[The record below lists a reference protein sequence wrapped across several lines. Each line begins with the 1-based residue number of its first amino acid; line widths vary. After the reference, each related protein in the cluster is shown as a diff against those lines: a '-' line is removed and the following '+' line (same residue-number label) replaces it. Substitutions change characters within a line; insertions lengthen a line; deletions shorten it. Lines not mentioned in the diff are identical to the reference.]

1 MLKAMFEII
10 ATMANDPEGISLG
23 YEDEIA
29 GDSGYHAIG
38 PDGRGAR
45 KEGPCLRQGD
55 RRQSL
60 DQPASQL
67 VAAGA
72 ALEDE
77 KRRMGRASAETIRQ
91 PRERRTGQPQERQHS
106 ADAER
111 GGTRDRLQS
120 RDRLTRH
127 PNAGQ

>member
-1 MLKAMFEII
+1 MFEII
-10 ATMANDPEGISLG
+10 ATKANDPDG
-23 YEDEIA
+23 YCSDMRTKLLEIA
-29 GDSGYHAIG
+29 DTMPLA
-38 PDGRGAR
+38 PMAAAR
-45 KEGPCLRQGD
+45 EGKVRAFVKETVGI
-55 RRQSL
+55 

-72 ALEDE
+72 VLEDE

-91 PRERRTGQPQERQHS
+91 PRERPTGQPQERQHS

-120 RDRLTRH
+120 RDRLRRH
-127 PNAGQ
+127 PYAGQ

>member
-1 MLKAMFEII
+1 MAEDEETATARYIASNVSTQLMLS
-10 ATMANDPEGISLG
+10 DVRDHRHDGGRSGRISLG

-60 DQPASQL
+60 DQPASQP

-77 KRRMGRASAETIRQ
+77 KRRMGGA
-91 PRERRTGQPQERQHS
+91 
-106 ADAER
+106 
-111 GGTRDRLQS
+111 
-120 RDRLTRH
+120 
-127 PNAGQ
+127 